1 MMVLSVLL
9 ALVFGVI
16 EPQTLQTPN
25 PNRIEDVR
33 VTGNR
38 RIPTETI
45 KYQLQTKPND
55 RLNMDVIRGDIK
67 RLYAQGHF
75 DDIRVDEEP
84 GKNGIIITYI
94 VREKKTIRS
103 VKYEGLNSITSSE
116 VLDKLKERKSTITQE
131 SNYDPS
137 RVKKAESVI
146 KMMLAEKGH
155 QDATIE
161 TITEDIPPNSI
172 ALTFK
177 VNEGPKV
184 RIEKINFEGNKVFTD
199 AEIKKSMKL
208 IKEASPITVF
218 NSKDTYFDLK
228 LADDITRIRMLYAEH
243 GYVRANVLDPNV
255 ETKPHKVYRTL
266 PFIRPPAPWGIPIP
280 FAKKTVDR
288 YFITINIEENNQYRV
303 GEVKVTGNKLFNELL
318 VRAVLGLI
326 PGEVFNEER
335 LRKSFDNLKKLYG
348 QRGYINFTAVPAQD
362 FDEEKKLVNL
372 NINIDE
378 DRQFYVN
385 RIAFAGNTTTRDK
398 VIRREV
404 MVAEGQVFNS
414 SAWDMSL
421 QRLNQLGYFEEI
433 KTEDAEV
440 KPSSTEPQVDINLK
454 VKEKGRNSI
463 GFNGGVSGIGGGF
476 LGLSYETN
484 NFLGFGETL
493 AVTLQGGTR
502 QSQYQFSFTEPFLF
516 DRPLTAGFTLF
527 NTTYRY
533 DQVRDQFGIDRNKL
547 SEQVSQQLGF
557 DNSLNYEQK
566 SSGFNVFGSYPFKIW
581 NRFGLNFGINHS
593 QTSAINPATQDYFNA
608 IRTQQNQSFI
618 NTDAGGGFSNF
629 HAHTLIPS
637 FTRNRTNGYALSPS
651 SGSSISA
658 TFEFTGGLLG
668 GTVNYYRP
676 TLDYRFYKPMNKGR
690 NTLAIRFLGSHVSG
704 FNGTFVPYYQRF
716 FLGGDFDIRGFDFRQ
731 ITPIAYV
738 IRNGTV
744 VDPETGNLV
753 TRPFDDVVYVGGDT
767 QGVMNVEYRIPIIG
781 HVFTMA
787 PFLDMG
793 NAWVVKKGQLTRQV
807 LNSEGVLTN
816 EEVKFLPG
824 TNSGFRTSTGLEL
837 QVQMPVINA
846 PFRLIFA
853 LNPNRIHSLFYGQAT
868 GIPFSINEKS
878 HDFKFTVGRTF

>member
-1 MMVLSVLL
+1 MVLTVLL
-9 ALVFGVI
+9 ALFFGVV
-16 EPQTLQTPN
+16 EPQTLQTFD
-25 PNRIEDVR
+25 PNRVEDVR
-33 VTGNR
+33 VSNNR
-38 RIPTETI
+38 RVPQDTI
-45 KYQLQTKPND
+45 KYQLQTKAGD
-55 RLNMDVIRGDIK
+55 RLNMDVIRADVK

-75 DDIRVDEEP
+75 DDIRVEEED
-84 GKNGIIITYI
+84 GKTGKIIIFW
-94 VREKKTIRS
+94 VKEKKTIRS
-103 VKYEGLNSITSSE
+103 VKYEGLNSITNSE
-116 VLDKLKERKSTITQE
+116 VLDKLREKKASISQE
-131 SNYDPS
+131 SPYDPTKI
-137 RVKKAESVI
+137 KKAETII

-161 TITEDIPPNSI
+161 ATTEDIPPNSI

-208 IKEASPITVF
+208 IKEAGPMTVF

-228 LADDITRIRMLYAEH
+228 LADDLTRIRMLYAEH
-243 GYVRANVLDPNV
+243 GYVRANVLDPIV
-255 ETKPHKVYRTL
+255 ETKPHQVMRTL
-266 PFIRPPAPWGIPIP
+266 PFIRAPFP
-280 FAKKTVDR
+280 FGVPVPFWKKKVDR
-288 YFITINIEENNQYRV
+288 YFITINIEENDQYRV
-303 GEVKVTGNKLFNELL
+303 GEVKVTGNKRFNEL
-318 VRAVLGLI
+318 VIRAMLGLV
-326 PGEVFNEER
+326 PGEIFNEER

-348 QRGYINFTAVPAQD
+348 ARGYINFTAVPLQD
-362 FDEEKKLVNL
+362 FDETKKIVNITV
-372 NINIDE
+372 NVDE

-404 MVAEGQVFNS
+404 MVEEGSIFNS
-414 SAWDMSL
+414 SLWDMSL

-440 KPSSTEPQVDINLK
+440 KPSNTEPQVDINLK

-463 GFNGGVSGIGGGF
+463 GFNGGVSGIGGSF

-547 SEQVSQQLGF
+547 SQQVSQQLGF

-618 NTDAGGGFSNF
+618 NTTGGGFSNF

-651 SGSSISA
+651 SGSSIST

-690 NTLAIRFLGSHVSG
+690 NTLAVRFLASHVSG

-753 TRPFDDVVYVGGDT
+753 T
-767 QGVMNVEYRIPIIG
+767 
-781 HVFTMA
+781 
-787 PFLDMG
+787 
-793 NAWVVKKGQLTRQV
+793 
-807 LNSEGVLTN
+807 
-816 EEVKFLPG
+816 
-824 TNSGFRTSTGLEL
+824 
-837 QVQMPVINA
+837 
-846 PFRLIFA
+846 
-853 LNPNRIHSLFYGQAT
+853 
-868 GIPFSINEKS
+868 
-878 HDFKFTVGRTF
+878 